1 VINNGKNAQSNFNVS
16 CKIEEVTQPEQVT
29 TVFSDGFET
38 DLSKWTVSPS
48 GKWTRSTAYANSG
61 IYSAKCLYDANNT
74 NYNLTSQNIDLTG
87 TNSAKFEY
95 YFKGSSEDTYDK
107 LYAEIKKTTD
117 TTWTILATYTGT
129 TYESAWNKGSFDI
142 SSYVG
147 STVQTRFRF
156 YTDNSILNGIGW
168 YIDDVTVSKTIPLVT
183 QLVFNT
189 NQTVTTSLA
198 QYATKQ
204 VSWNYNFQNTTN
216 YIITVKTWLSTDES
230 KGNDAKTAN
239 INTVYQIN
247 LDLGWNLVT
256 LPYINNSYT
265 ADDLANDIGADCT
278 HVSKWDNALQKFVVH
293 RKGSA
298 ENNFEIKPGIGYHVY
313 VTGSCA
319 FNITGTRVKTVSINL
334 DTGWN
339 SIGWTNDTSTTAS
352 GLASKIEN
360 CTAVAYW
367 NSTLGRFITYF
378 AGSGISDFKIE
389 KGMACLVYVMSASVW
404 KNG

>member
-1 VINNGKNAQSNFNVS
+1 
-16 CKIEEVTQPEQVT
+16 
-29 TVFSDGFET
+29 
-38 DLSKWTVSPS
+38 
-48 GKWTRSTAYANSG
+48 
-61 IYSAKCLYDANNT
+61 
-74 NYNLTSQNIDLTG
+74 
-87 TNSAKFEY
+87 
-95 YFKGSSEDTYDK
+95 
-107 LYAEIKKTTD
+107 
-117 TTWTILATYTGT
+117 
-129 TYESAWNKGSFDI
+129 
-142 SSYVG
+142 
-147 STVQTRFRF
+147 
-156 YTDNSILNGIGW
+156 
-168 YIDDVTVSKTIPLVT
+168 
-183 QLVFNT
+183 
-189 NQTVTTSLA
+189 
-198 QYATKQ
+198 
-204 VSWNYNFQNTTN
+204 
-216 YIITVKTWLSTDES
+216 
-230 KGNDAKTAN
+230 
-239 INTVYQIN
+239 VYQIN